1 MFKKKILPILIIA
14 AAVAVFCAYD
24 GDDSESAE

>member
-14 AAVAVFCAYD
+14 AAVAVFCAYE
-24 GDDSESAE
+24 GEESESAE